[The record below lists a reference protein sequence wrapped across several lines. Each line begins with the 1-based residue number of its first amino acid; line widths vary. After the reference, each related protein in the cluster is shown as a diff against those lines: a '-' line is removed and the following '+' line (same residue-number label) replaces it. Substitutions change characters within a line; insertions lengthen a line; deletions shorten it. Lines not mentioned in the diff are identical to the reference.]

1 MYIKYNGE
9 KYSCTCRPSETMVY
23 RGLPSD
29 FPAPVDGE
37 IVLCADDGFIL
48 RTDNSADYLRQTFAN
63 GALALTNVPE
73 APEEEVVELSP
84 AEQREAAYNTEA
96 IIEWDGE
103 MITVTQAAQLWQY
116 YAAEG
121 NEKAGELT
129 ALIAEAKQ
137 TIREKYPDEEVPI

>member
-1 MYIKYNGE
+1 MRIIEITALSNGAHRNQNSGALRSIPAGWAVVPDSLKTE
-9 KYSCTCRPSETMVY
+9 NFPFGAVTVETV
-23 RGLPSD
+23 GGVPVVTSWAPGVKPEPVE
-29 FPAPVDGE
+29 PAP
-37 IVLCADDGFIL
+37 
-48 RTDNSADYLRQTFAN
+48 T
-63 GALALTNVPE
+63 
-73 APEEEVVELSP
+73 P
-84 AEQREAAYNTEA
+84 AEQREAAYNTET

-137 TIREKYPDEEVPI
+137 TIREKYPDTE

>member
-1 MYIKYNGE
+1 MRII
-9 KYSCTCRPSETMVY
+9 
-23 RGLPSD
+23 
-29 FPAPVDGE
+29 E
-37 IVLCADDGFIL
+37 ITAL
-48 RTDNSADYLRQTFAN
+48 SN
-63 GALALTNVPE
+63 GAHRNQTYTGLHGYIPEGWAVIPGNMDTPNFPFGEVTVEDVNGIPAVTKWTPLPVPE
-73 APEEEVVELSP
+73 PVIPALSP

-129 ALIAEAKQ
+129 ALIAESKQ

>member
-1 MYIKYNGE
+1 MRII
-9 KYSCTCRPSETMVY
+9 
-23 RGLPSD
+23 
-29 FPAPVDGE
+29 E
-37 IVLCADDGFIL
+37 IAAL
-48 RTDNSADYLRQTFAN
+48 SN
-63 GALALTNVPE
+63 GAHRNQSYHGTIPSGWAILPADLSTENFPFGEVE
-73 APEEEVVELSP
+73 VEVVSGVPTVTRWTPVEIPVPVVEEPSP

-129 ALIAEAKQ
+129 ALIAEAKR
-137 TIREKYPDEEVPI
+137 TIREKYPDAE